1 MAMTTLTRTGT
12 TMPATRRDERYAPA
26 HTLAPL
32 VDVYETD
39 EMYVLLADM
48 PGVQPDGLDVIAE
61 RDSLTIRGRVERPAA
76 EPDYQEFELSDY
88 YRAFTLSEDLESDKV
103 TAVLRDG
110 VLRVEIP
117 KSPRVKPKKIA
128 VRTE

>member
-1 MAMTTLTRTGT
+1 MTTLTTST
-12 TMPATRRDERYAPA
+12 TAPVTRRDERYAPA

-39 EMYVLLADM
+39 DMYVVLADM
-48 PGVQPDGLDVIAE
+48 PGVTPEGLDVLAE
-61 RDSLTIRGRVERPAA
+61 RDSLTIRGRVDRAAA
-76 EPDYQEFELSDY
+76 EPDYREFELADY
-88 YRAFTLSEDLESDKV
+88 YRVFSLSEDLESDKV
-103 TAVLRDG
+103 AATLRDG

-117 KSPRVKPKKIA
+117 KSPRVTPKKIQ

>member
-1 MAMTTLTRTGT
+1 MTTLTPST
-12 TMPATRRDERYAPA
+12 TAPATRREERYAPA

-39 EMYVLLADM
+39 DMYVLLADM

-61 RDSLTIRGRVERPAA
+61 RDSLTIRGRVERPAS
-76 EPDYQEFELSDY
+76 EPDYREFELADY

-103 TAVLRDG
+103 SAILRDG

-117 KSPRVKPKKIA
+117 KSPQVKPKKIQ

>member
-1 MAMTTLTRTGT
+1 MTTLTTST
-12 TMPATRRDERYAPA
+12 TAPVTRREERYAPA

-39 EMYVLLADM
+39 DMYVLLADM
-48 PGVQPDGLDVIAE
+48 PGVTPEGLDVLAE

-76 EPDYQEFELSDY
+76 EPDYREFDLADY
-88 YRAFTLSEDLESDKV
+88 YRAFSLSEDLESDKV
-103 TAVLRDG
+103 AATLRDG
-110 VLRVEIP
+110 VLRVKIP
-117 KSPRVKPKKIA
+117 KSPRVTPKKIQ

>member
-1 MAMTTLTRTGT
+1 MTTLTRTGT

-26 HTLAPL
+26 HTLAPP

>member
-1 MAMTTLTRTGT
+1 MTTLTTST
-12 TMPATRRDERYAPA
+12 TAPVTRRDERYAPA

-39 EMYVLLADM
+39 DMYVLLADM
-48 PGVQPDGLDVIAE
+48 PGVTPEGLDVLAE
-61 RDSLTIRGRVERPAA
+61 RDSLTIRGRVDRAAA
-76 EPDYQEFELSDY
+76 EPDYREFELADY
-88 YRAFTLSEDLESDKV
+88 YRVFSLSEDLEADKV
-103 TAVLRDG
+103 AATLRDG

-117 KSPRVKPKKIA
+117 KSPRVTPKKIQ

>member
-1 MAMTTLTRTGT
+1 MTTLTTST
-12 TMPATRRDERYAPA
+12 TAPVTRREERYAPA

-39 EMYVLLADM
+39 DMYVLLADM
-48 PGVQPDGLDVIAE
+48 PGVTPEGLDVLAE
-61 RDSLTIRGRVERPAA
+61 RDSLTIRGRVERSAA
-76 EPDYQEFELSDY
+76 EPDYREFDLADY
-88 YRAFTLSEDLESDKV
+88 YRAFSLSEDLESDKV
-103 TAVLRDG
+103 AATLRDG

-117 KSPRVKPKKIA
+117 KSPRVTPKKIQ